1 MGLKKATV
9 KLGADIGEFTSKMRK
24 ASSSFKKM
32 GKNIQ
37 KAGKTMS
44 MSLTAPLTAA
54 LALAQSCGGMISN
67 SATTGTL
74 PGPESNESRPTEL
87 LISTPANWHQ
97 APTTN
102 QRCWATTPM
111 TSA

>member
-37 KAGKTMS
+37 KEEITKKS
-44 MSLTAPLTAA
+44 SD
-54 LALAQSCGGMISN
+54 
-67 SATTGTL
+67 
-74 PGPESNESRPTEL
+74 
-87 LISTPANWHQ
+87 TPKKIF
-97 APTTN
+97 N
-102 QRCWATTPM
+102 Q
-111 TSA
+111 